1 MTKRTTGE
9 TAMQD
14 LPELLREIL
23 GDLEGALNIAR
34 NPPAKKLLR
43 ARIERLRR
51 AIEAIA
57 VPDAAVRTADSRR
70 EARLHVG

>member
-1 MTKRTTGE
+1 MTKQTTGE

-14 LPELLREIL
+14 LPGLLQEIL
-23 GDLEGALNIAR
+23 DDLEGALNTAR

-51 AIEAIA
+51 AIEATA
-57 VPDAAVRTADSRR
+57 VPEAVSRITDSRR
-70 EARLHVG
+70 EGRLLVG